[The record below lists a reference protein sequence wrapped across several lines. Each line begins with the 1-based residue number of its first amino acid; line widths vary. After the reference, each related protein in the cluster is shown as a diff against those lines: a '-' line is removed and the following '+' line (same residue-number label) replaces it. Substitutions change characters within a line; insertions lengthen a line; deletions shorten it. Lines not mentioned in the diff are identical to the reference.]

1 MIVMKLSERL
11 ADRQYPDTN
20 DLNKLPH
27 FKTLEASFFF
37 LTLHLFLYIGD
48 VALTALDE

>member
-1 MIVMKLSERL
+1 MIVIKLSERL
-11 ADRQYPDTN
+11 TGGRFPDTK
-20 DLNKLPH
+20 DLNKPPH